1 MANEFVARKGL
12 ISSGSI
18 NVSGSVTAS
27 FFKGDGSQLTNLPS
41 AAVLS
46 SSVSIDTFTFS
57 GDGATQNYILSQSYD
72 VSSLFVSV
80 EGLLQTNIQD
90 YTLTGATLSFIN
102 APPTSS
108 NILVKALMNVTQ
120 NITGSFSGSFFGI
133 LASSS
138 FATSASFAPTILP
151 AGIVSSS
158 TQINTGSFTGTFIG
172 TSSWA
177 SNVISSSFATTA
189 SAATSIT
196 FTPTT
201 ASFAAT
207 ASFVNPLSQDL
218 SATGNI
224 TAGQYLVS
232 NNSTGDEGGEILLA
246 KPQTNST
253 ISGAGVTIDVFQN
266 RLRIFEQGGTARGG
280 YWDIT
285 ALGTGASTNLT
296 GGAGTVTSV
305 TAGSGLTGGT
315 ITGAGTITLDTG
327 SAHFTGGVAKVLV
340 TSASFAT
347 TSSFA
352 TSASFAPTILPVGV
366 VSSSTQVVQSLPA
379 GTVSSSTQQVVSTYT
394 NPTNGRVLTSTG
406 TGGING
412 ESTLTYNG
420 TVLSISTNGAKYFQG
435 GDDAALHDV
444 NIANTLGVLGVQDS
458 TVGAIKLGSAGQ
470 TIYSDSTGVGIGTVT
485 PRAKLHVQ
493 GNISASSVTG
503 SLTGSFT
510 GSAKFNV
517 APITLVVDNHAFVGN
532 GVITNYTLSSS
543 YDPAV
548 LTVSVEGLLQTQT
561 VDYTLSGTTLSF
573 VTTPPTSSN
582 IFVKAFRLALV

>member
-207 ASFVNPLSQDL
+207 ASFVNTLLQTV
-218 SATGNI
+218 SASGNI
-224 TAGQYLVS
+224 AAGTNLIS
-232 NNSTGDEGGEILLA
+232 NNSIGDEGGEILLA
-246 KPQTNST
+246 KPQTNT
-253 ISGAGVTIDVFQN
+253 GIAGTGVTIDIFQN
-266 RLRIFEQGGTARGG
+266 KLRFYEQGGSARGFFVDVTSG
-280 YWDIT
+280 S
-285 ALGTGASTNLT
+285 GAAGTNLQ
-296 GGAGTVTSV
+296 AAS
-305 TAGSGLTGGT
+305 
-315 ITGAGTITLDTG
+315 
-327 SAHFTGGVAKVLV
+327 SA
-340 TSASFAT
+340 
-347 TSSFA
+347 
-352 TSASFAPTILPVGV
+352 
-366 VSSSTQVVQSLPA
+366 
-379 GTVSSSTQQVVSTYT
+379 VSTYT
-394 NPTNGRVLTSTG
+394 NATDNRVITSTG
-406 TGGING
+406 VGGINA
-412 ESTLTYNG
+412 ESTLTYDG

-435 GDDAALHDV
+435 GDDAALYDV
-444 NIANTLGVLGVQDS
+444 NIANTLGIHGQQDS